1 MRTVLY
7 VDDNLDNV
15 RLMESIFDRI
25 GDAQLVSVCSAEQG
39 IDQVRRN
46 LPDMILMDINLP
58 GMDGISALKLL
69 KSSSE
74 TWDIP
79 VIAITAAV
87 MTNDLEMGRI
97 AGFDAYITKPID
109 VLNLIRVIEKTFED
123 FEN

>member
-7 VDDNLDNV
+7 VEDNLDNV

-79 VIAITAAV
+79 VIAITAAA
-87 MTNDLEMGRI
+87 MTSDLEIGRI
-97 AGFDAYITKPID
+97 AGFDAYITKPVD

-123 FEN
+123 FES

>member
-7 VDDNLDNV
+7 VEDSLDNV
-15 RLMESIFDRI
+15 RLMESIFDEI
-25 GDAQLVSVCSAEQG
+25 EGTHLVSVCMAEQG
-39 IDQVRRN
+39 MDHVRSHP
-46 LPDMILMDINLP
+46 PDMILMDINLP